1 MSPITDAP
9 NERAKAFLEYAK
21 AAKMQNFANTAS
33 AAASGSVGASQSG
46 GGETMAKR
54 SKLLFA
60 PLPVAK

>member
-1 MSPITDAP
+1 
-9 NERAKAFLEYAK
+9 
-21 AAKMQNFANTAS
+21 MQNFANTAS